1 MSKAA
6 SGEPGFWDHVD
17 ALRGVL
23 LRIGGVIVVL
33 ATVLFWFMR
42 EIFDSVILA
51 PCRADFPLYRLLDNL
66 EGLGAFAPQSAGTDF
81 HVELINIQLA
91 SQFFIHL
98 STSCWLAAILAFP
111 FIIYQ
116 LWTFVE
122 PALYPSEKRNVRMA
136 FLWGNIM
143 FFIGVAVG
151 YFLVFPLTLRF
162 LADYQ
167 LSADIP
173 NTITIDSYMDNF
185 LLLTLLMGTVFE
197 LPMLAWTLGKMGLL
211 TRSFFNRYR
220 RHAIVALLII
230 AAMITPT
237 GDPFTLFVVFLPIYL
252 LWEGSA
258 SIVPATPVPE
268 E

>member
-6 SGEPGFWDHVD
+6 SGEAGFWDHVD

-23 LRIGGVIVVL
+23 LRIGGAVVVL
-33 ATVLFWFMR
+33 AVTLFWFMR
-42 EIFDSVILA
+42 DIFDRVILA
-51 PCRADFPLYRLLDNL
+51 PCQADFPLYRLLDNL
-66 EGLGAFAPQSAGTDF
+66 EGLGAFAPEGAGADF
-81 HVELINIQLA
+81 NVELINTQLA
-91 SQFFIHL
+91 SQFFIHM

-116 LWTFVE
+116 LWTFIE
-122 PALYPSEKRNVRMA
+122 PALYPNEKRNARAA
-136 FLWGNIM
+136 FLWGNVM
-143 FFIGVAVG
+143 FFVGVAVG

-167 LSADIP
+167 LSESIA

-185 LLLTLLMGTVFE
+185 LLLTLLMGAVFE
-197 LPMLAWTLGKMGLL
+197 LPMLAWMLGKIGLL
-211 TRSFFNRYR
+211 TRGFFNRYR
-220 RHAIVALLII
+220 RHAIVALLVV

-237 GDPFTLFVVFLPIYL
+237 GDPFTLFVVFTPIYL

-258 SIVPATPVPE
+258 ALVPADKSDNP
-268 E
+268 